1 MFTLL
6 DEQRA
11 RKFWEEEISRE
22 SEAIGI
28 SKGEAIGISKG
39 EAIGISKGEAI
50 GITKGEAIGENRVNA
65 LIARLVSMN
74 RFDDI
79 KRCTEDPEYRNKLY
93 KEFKLA

>member
-11 RKFWEEEISRE
+11 RKFWEEEIRRE
-22 SEAIGI
+22 S
-28 SKGEAIGISKG
+28 

>member
-11 RKFWEEEISRE
+11 RKFWEEEIRRE
-22 SEAIGI
+22 SET
-28 SKGEAIGISKG
+28 
-39 EAIGISKGEAI
+39 I

>member
-1 MFTLL
+1 LFTLL

-11 RKFWEEEISRE
+11 RKFWEEEIRRE
-22 SEAIGI
+22 S
-28 SKGEAIGISKG
+28 

>member
-1 MFTLL
+1 MREATIMFTLL

-11 RKFWEEEISRE
+11 RKFWEEEIRRE
-22 SEAIGI
+22 S
-28 SKGEAIGISKG
+28 